1 VELLVKDSTL
11 VSSEE
16 EKEIYLAAHYLAGL
30 TLSSL
35 DEMFVSAKKIMDWL
49 AKISFIV
56 AEQVVYFLVLYQFFV
71 ILCRIK

>member
-56 AEQVVYFLVLYQFFV
+56 AEQVAFPMLFLLLV
-71 ILCRIK
+71 ILYRIK